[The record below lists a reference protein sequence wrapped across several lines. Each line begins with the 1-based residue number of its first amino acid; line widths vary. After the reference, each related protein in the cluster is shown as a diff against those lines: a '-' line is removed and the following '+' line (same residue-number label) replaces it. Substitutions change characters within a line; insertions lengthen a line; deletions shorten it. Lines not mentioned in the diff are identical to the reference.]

1 MSIVVITAPSDP
13 RSIPALRHT
22 LVALV
27 ILTTFLTV
35 LTAACSD
42 GTLDATVAESPT
54 PAPVDA
60 DPSPTAT
67 EAPASPGE
75 AALDRAIEG
84 DEETVGAT
92 DEDAGPAVYLLFHY
106 LQPVGVL
113 NAGMYKEAVGRFSVV
128 LRIHPDLYLAYRGR
142 ALAYYNEDLFDLA
155 LEDFDRAIE
164 IKPDYAEALRDRG
177 VMMANQGR
185 NSEARGDLERAVEI
199 YREKGDL
206 VAMSEALTQLQRL
219 GR

>member
-1 MSIVVITAPSDP
+1 MIAAPSYP
-13 RSIPALRHT
+13 RSIPALRLA

-27 ILTTFLTV
+27 VLTALLTA

-42 GTLDATVAESPT
+42 GSPDASGAETPT
-54 PAPVDA
+54 AAPVDA
-60 DPSPTAT
+60 DPSPVAT
-67 EAPASPGE
+67 ETPSDSGE
-75 AALDRAIEG
+75 AAGERAIEG
-84 DEETVGAT
+84 DEETASVVEE
-92 DEDAGPAVYLLFHY
+92 DERPAVDVLFDY
-106 LQPVGVL
+106 LQAVGLL
-113 NAGMYKEAVGRFSVV
+113 NAGMYKEAVGRYNVV

-177 VMMANQGR
+177 VMMANEGR
-185 NSEARGDLERAVEI
+185 HREARIDLERAVEI

-206 VAMSEALTQLQRL
+206 VGMSEALTQLRRL
-219 GR
+219 PGDG

>member
-1 MSIVVITAPSDP
+1 M
-13 RSIPALRHT
+13 R
-22 LVALV
+22 
-27 ILTTFLTV
+27 
-35 LTAACSD
+35 
-42 GTLDATVAESPT
+42 G
-54 PAPVDA
+54 
-60 DPSPTAT
+60 
-67 EAPASPGE
+67 EAP
-75 AALDRAIEG
+75 
-84 DEETVGAT
+84 T
-92 DEDAGPAVYLLFHY
+92 
-106 LQPVGVL
+106 Q
-113 NAGMYKEAVGRFSVV
+113 
-128 LRIHPDLYLAYRGR
+128 
-142 ALAYYNEDLFDLA
+142 LFDLA